1 MLFTYRKFL
10 RSSLIF
16 NMSCSRVRTLF
27 LCWITFYFRI
37 SCVITSIFIYSVVTH
52 YFFIRNK
59 LYLYPCQYLFSLNF
73 YFYFYYC
80 YSIFLLL
87 LFLACSI
94 RLFLFIETNIFKLPD
109 DAIGI
114 IY

>member
-1 MLFTYRKFL
+1 MFFTYRKFL

-16 NMSCSRVRTLF
+16 NMSCSRIKTFF
-27 LCWITFYFRI
+27 LCWITFYFGI

-59 LYLYPCQYLFSLNF
+59 LYLYPFQYFIQSFNF
-73 YFYFYYC
+73 YFYYFYYFYYYY

-94 RLFLFIETNIFKLPD
+94 R
-109 DAIGI
+109 
-114 IY
+114 